1 MPHRHDGVAWH
12 GLFQRPSVIPLR
24 LYLIAALAAALLAGL
39 GYVAMLKRDNTALK
53 AQAAA
58 ATQQAAN
65 NAEAVRQVD
74 HYEHTQTIIRER
86 ASDAVQAVQ
95 AAPDAS
101 APLPEGLRAAWASGI
116 ASVRGNGS
124 SGLPDAPADVPR

>member
-1 MPHRHDGVAWH
+1 M
-12 GLFQRPSVIPLR
+12 IPWR
-24 LYLIAALAAALLAGL
+24 LYLVSAIAAALLAGL
-39 GYVAMLKRDNTALK
+39 GYVAFLRQQNAGLKV
-53 AQAAA
+53 QAAA
-58 ATQQAAN
+58 ATQQAEN

-124 SGLPDAPADVPR
+124 SGLPDGPADVPR

>member
-1 MPHRHDGVAWH
+1 MPFLASWRLWGLLAAFLAALGAFAYVRHLQADVGR
-12 GLFQRPSVIPLR
+12 QR
-24 LYLIAALAAALLAGL
+24 AALA
-39 GYVAMLKRDNTALK
+39 V
-53 AQAAA
+53 

-74 HYEHTQTIIRER
+74 RYEHTQTIIRER

-116 ASVRGNGS
+116 AGVRDAGS
-124 SGLPDAPADVPR
+124 TGHADGPADVPH

>member
-1 MPHRHDGVAWH
+1 MPFLASWRLWGLLAAFLAALGAFAYVRHLQADVGR
-12 GLFQRPSVIPLR
+12 QR
-24 LYLIAALAAALLAGL
+24 AALA
-39 GYVAMLKRDNTALK
+39 V
-53 AQAAA
+53 

-74 HYEHTQTIIRER
+74 RYEHTQTIIRER

-101 APLPEGLRAAWASGI
+101 APLPDGLRAAWASGV

-124 SGLPDAPADVPR
+124 SGLPDGPADVPR

>member
-1 MPHRHDGVAWH
+1 MLPVSW
-12 GLFQRPSVIPLR
+12 R
-24 LYLIAALAAALLAGL
+24 LWALLAAVLAVIG
-39 GYVAMLKRDNTALK
+39 GFAYVRHL
-53 AQAAA
+53 QAETGRLRARAEA

-74 HYEHTQTIIRER
+74 RYEHTQTIIRER

-101 APLPEGLRAAWASGI
+101 APLHEGLRAAWASGI

-124 SGLPDAPADVPR
+124 SGLPDGPADVPR

>member
-1 MPHRHDGVAWH
+1 MPFLASWRLW
-12 GLFQRPSVIPLR
+12 GLLAAFL
-24 LYLIAALAAALLAGL
+24 AALGGFA
-39 GYVAMLKRDNTALK
+39 YVRHL
-53 AQAAA
+53 QAETGRLRARAEA

-74 HYEHTQTIIRER
+74 RYEHTQTIIRER

-101 APLPEGLRAAWASGI
+101 APLPDGLRAAWASGV

-124 SGLPDAPADVPR
+124 SGLPDGPADVPR